1 MSGNELKKEYGDY
14 QTPYDFAYQVCEY
27 LKNELNI
34 NPINIIEP
42 TCGVGNF
49 IAASLEVFQACQ
61 SIYGIDINKDYC
73 GICRRKYSDTR
84 LKIVNENF
92 FDFNTGKL
100 QLSNEETLIIGNPP
114 WATNSELNYNL
125 PQKTNFKGLSGTD
138 AITGASN
145 FDICEYIILKLIE
158 EFKNKNAVIAMLCKT
173 SVARNIFIEINRTG
187 ISTQYAKMIKFNST
201 KIFNINA
208 PACLLVIKLSNCTN
222 IPEICEVSDF
232 ENPTMIL
239 NRIKCL
245 NGILS
250 SDIDGV
256 LDLEGACQLEWRQG
270 VKHDCASV
278 MELEKIEDTSYINKK
293 RELVKIE
300 DTLVFPLMKSS
311 FFKSSLIKKGFKK
324 YVIVTQKKARDD
336 TSYIENVAPLTWA
349 YLNEN
354 KSFFDNRKSS
364 IYIGAPSFS
373 MFGVGDYSYSKYKV
387 GISGFYKKPIFS
399 LLYNESDLS
408 HPVMLDDTTYFLS
421 FDRYND
427 AYTCMLLM
435 NSKSVQDFLY
445 SISFQDAKRPYTKKV
460 LQRLDIKK
468 AIDKITYNELKA
480 TEKLLNLDSYLQN
493 SMYEDFEKEMRGK

>member
-1 MSGNELKKEYGDY
+1 
-14 QTPYDFAYQVCEY
+14 
-27 LKNELNI
+27 
-34 NPINIIEP
+34 
-42 TCGVGNF
+42 
-49 IAASLEVFQACQ
+49 
-61 SIYGIDINKDYC
+61 
-73 GICRRKYSDTR
+73 
-84 LKIVNENF
+84 
-92 FDFNTGKL
+92 
-100 QLSNEETLIIGNPP
+100 
-114 WATNSELNYNL
+114 
-125 PQKTNFKGLSGTD
+125 
-138 AITGASN
+138 
-145 FDICEYIILKLIE
+145 
-158 EFKNKNAVIAMLCKT
+158 
-173 SVARNIFIEINRTG
+173 
-187 ISTQYAKMIKFNST
+187 
-201 KIFNINA
+201 
-208 PACLLVIKLSNCTN
+208 
-222 IPEICEVSDF
+222 
-232 ENPTMIL
+232 
-239 NRIKCL
+239 
-245 NGILS
+245 
-250 SDIDGV
+250 
-256 LDLEGACQLEWRQG
+256 
-270 VKHDCASV
+270 
-278 MELEKIEDTSYINKK
+278 
-293 RELVKIE
+293 
-300 DTLVFPLMKSS
+300 
-311 FFKSSLIKKGFKK
+311 
-324 YVIVTQKKARDD
+324 VTQKKARDD